1 MSSGFGEAVE
11 NTQATGMSA
20 ASVAAMRWDLLFDDL
35 ASQLDLEQRAEERAL
50 ALEEERLRL
59 SRLGLRERLQAMSG
73 ALADGAGIRVH
84 LRGGAVVSVRP
95 AAFGRDWLSAD
106 LVERAP
112 ARSCVLPLSAVAA
125 IVPERSQVAEAPD
138 ARPGPAA
145 PGLVDR
151 ISLSFVLRD
160 LARRRTPITLTT
172 EDGDLHGTLDAVAR
186 DHVDLALHEPGV
198 PRREQNLQGYRIVP
212 LERVRLITFR

>member
-1 MSSGFGEAVE
+1 
-11 NTQATGMSA
+11 
-20 ASVAAMRWDLLFDDL
+20 MRWDLLFDDL

-59 SRLGLRERLQAMSG
+59 SRLGLRERLQALSA
-73 ALADGAGIRVH
+73 ALEDGGGIRIQ
-84 LRGGAVVSVRP
+84 LRGGTVISVRP

-106 LVERAP
+106 LVERTP
-112 ARSCVLPLSAVAA
+112 ARSCILPLPAVAA
-125 IVPERSQVAEAPD
+125 VLPERAQLAEPTGSD
-138 ARPGPAA
+138 AGPSA

-160 LARRRTPITLTT
+160 LCRRRTPIALTT
-172 EDGDLHGTLDAVAR
+172 EDGDLHGTLDGVAR
-186 DHVDLALHEPGV
+186 DHIDLALHEPGV

-212 LERVRLITFR
+212 LDRVRLITFR

>member
-1 MSSGFGEAVE
+1 
-11 NTQATGMSA
+11 
-20 ASVAAMRWDLLFDDL
+20 MRWDLLFDDL

-59 SRLGLRERLQAMSG
+59 SRLGLRERLQALSATLG
-73 ALADGAGIRVH
+73 EGGGIRVH
-84 LRGGAVVSVRP
+84 LRGGTVVSVRP

-112 ARSCVLPLSAVAA
+112 ARSCILPLSSVAA
-125 IVPERSQVAEAPD
+125 VVPDRTQIAEPGIDDSA
-138 ARPGPAA
+138 GPAS

-160 LARRRTPITLTT
+160 LCRRRTAITVTT
-172 EDGDLHGTLDAVAR
+172 EDGDLHGTLDRVAR
-186 DHVDLALHEPGV
+186 DHIDLALHEPGV

-212 LERVRLITFR
+212 FERLRLITFR